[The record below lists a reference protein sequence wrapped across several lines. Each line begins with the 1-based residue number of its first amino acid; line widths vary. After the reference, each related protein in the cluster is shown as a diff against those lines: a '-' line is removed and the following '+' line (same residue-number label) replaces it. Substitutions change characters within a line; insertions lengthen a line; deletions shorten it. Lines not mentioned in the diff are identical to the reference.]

1 MGFASD
7 GSAHTEA
14 VQSSET
20 DRSWGREG
28 EKDRET
34 KRVGERERER
44 EELRE
49 KHDDVYIE

>member
-20 DRSWGREG
+20 DRSWRRER
-28 EKDRET
+28 EKDKET
-34 KRVGERERER
+34 KREGERER
-44 EELRE
+44 ELRE
-49 KHDDVYIE
+49 KHDVYIQ